1 MERTMEQTRNNAKK
15 KIAIVGAGPGGL
27 TAAMVLANRGF
38 DVEVFEKAGVVGGR
52 NAELTVGGF
61 RFDLGPT
68 FLMMKFVLDRAFEE
82 AGEKSEDYL
91 EFKHLDP
98 MYRLLFPDFV
108 MEVTENREAMKAQIA
123 RCFPG
128 EESGLDK
135 FFDRES
141 DRFRHIYACLEKDY
155 SSLTDFFNPIFLR
168 ALPYIPFGRSI
179 FQYLGNYF
187 RSERLR
193 LSFTFQ
199 SKYLGM
205 SPWECPGF
213 FVILPYIEHAFGI
226 FHVQGGLSEI
236 SAAMAKVAEKHGA
249 TIHLNAPVK
258 QLLIEKGAVKGVL
271 LEDGREVLADET
283 ILNADFA
290 HAMETLVPPGILKKY
305 SPAKLKQKKFSCST
319 FMLYLG
325 LDKIFDDLPHHSIVF
340 ARDYHKNTDDI
351 FRNLKLS
358 DDISFYIRNSSITDP
373 RVAPEGK
380 SGIYILV
387 PVPNNSSG
395 IDWEKE
401 KPRFREMV
409 LDAIASRTTLGDLRP
424 HIEVERVITPAEWGE
439 RGVYLGATF
448 NLAHSMNQMLY
459 FRPHNKFEGLDRCYL
474 VGGGTHPGSGLPT
487 IYQSGLIA
495 AHLIGKKYGQ

>member
-1 MERTMEQTRNNAKK
+1 MRFAW
-15 KIAIVGAGPGGL
+15 P
-27 TAAMVLANRGF
+27 
-38 DVEVFEKAGVVGGR
+38 
-52 NAELTVGGF
+52 F

-82 AGEKSEDYL
+82 ACVKSEDYL

>member
-1 MERTMEQTRNNAKK
+1 MDGTMNNATDQGKK
-15 KIAIVGAGPGGL
+15 KIVIVGAGPGGL
-27 TAAMVLANRGF
+27 TAAMVLARRGF
-38 DVEVFEKAGVVGGR
+38 DVEVFEKAPVVGGR
-52 NAELTVGGF
+52 NAELAVGDF

-91 EFKHLDP
+91 EFKRLDP
-98 MYRLLFPDFV
+98 MYRLLFPEFSMD
-108 MEVTENREAMKAQIA
+108 VTGDREEMKAQIA

-128 EESGLDK
+128 EEAGLDK
-135 FFDRES
+135 FFDREGE
-141 DRFRHIYACLEKDY
+141 RFRHIYACLEKDY
-155 SSLTDFFNPIFLR
+155 SSLTDFLKPTFLR
-168 ALPYIPFGRSI
+168 AVRYIPFGRTL

-236 SAAMAKVAEKHGA
+236 SRAMAKVAEKHGA
-249 TIHLNAPVK
+249 RIHLNTPVRE
-258 QLLIEKGAVKGVL
+258 LVIEQGAVKGVV
-271 LEDGREVLADET
+271 LEDGRKILADET
-283 ILNADFA
+283 VINADFA
-290 HAMETLVPPGILKKY
+290 HAMRTLVPAGVLKKY
-305 SPAKLKQKKFSCST
+305 APAKLERKKYSCST

-325 LDKIFDDLPHHSIVF
+325 LNKVFDDLPHHNIVF
-340 ARDYHKNTDDI
+340 ARDYHRNTGDI

-358 DDISFYIRNSSITDP
+358 DDISFYIRNSSVTDP
-373 RVAPEGK
+373 RVAPAGK
-380 SGIYILV
+380 SGIYVLV

-401 KPRFREMV
+401 KPRYRELV
-409 LDAIASRTTLGDLRP
+409 LDAIAERTKLGDLRP
-424 HIEVERVITPAEWGE
+424 HIEVERVITPADWDAG
-439 RGVYLGATF
+439 GVYLGATF

-459 FRPHNKFEGLDRCYL
+459 FRPHNKFEELDRCYL

-487 IYQSGLIA
+487 IYQSGMIA
-495 AHLIGKKYGQ
+495 AHLIGRKYGQ

>member
-1 MERTMEQTRNNAKK
+1 
-15 KIAIVGAGPGGL
+15 
-27 TAAMVLANRGF
+27 
-38 DVEVFEKAGVVGGR
+38 
-52 NAELTVGGF
+52 
-61 RFDLGPT
+61 
-68 FLMMKFVLDRAFEE
+68 
-82 AGEKSEDYL
+82 
-91 EFKHLDP
+91 
-98 MYRLLFPDFV
+98 
-108 MEVTENREAMKAQIA
+108 
-123 RCFPG
+123 
-128 EESGLDK
+128 
-135 FFDRES
+135 
-141 DRFRHIYACLEKDY
+141 
-155 SSLTDFFNPIFLR
+155 
-168 ALPYIPFGRSI
+168 
-179 FQYLGNYF
+179 
-187 RSERLR
+187 
-193 LSFTFQ
+193 
-199 SKYLGM
+199 
-205 SPWECPGF
+205 
-213 FVILPYIEHAFGI
+213 
-226 FHVQGGLSEI
+226 VQGGLSEI

-401 KPRFREMV
+401 TPRFRDMV

-424 HIEVERVITPAEWGE
+424 HIEVERIITPAEWAE